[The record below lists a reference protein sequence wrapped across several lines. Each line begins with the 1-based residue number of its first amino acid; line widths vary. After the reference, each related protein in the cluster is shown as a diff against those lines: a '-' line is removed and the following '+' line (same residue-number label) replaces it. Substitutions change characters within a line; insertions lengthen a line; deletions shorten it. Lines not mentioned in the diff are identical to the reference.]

1 MIRHIGSA
9 LVALS
14 FLVGPA
20 SAEPSATQRF
30 AAHADGTFATPLQNL
45 GIAGAAIA
53 TSDASGDVWFRTY
66 GVSNPGTKARLDAS
80 KTSFHVASVTKLI
93 TAIAIMQAVDAGKVV
108 LDENVNM
115 YLPADVQLPA
125 AWPSPITVRHLLTH
139 TAGFDVDY
147 LNLATTDRA
156 KVIPLKT
163 FLRTHM
169 PARIRPPGQIANY
182 SNYGYGLLGAV
193 IEQVCHCT
201 YADYVQSKIFGPAGL
216 QASAINTH
224 PAAGKLTRATG
235 FFYRDAIVAEP
246 ALLEHMSAA
255 GGALMSVTDL
265 VALIKSLHEG
275 KLMSRESLRSMTTV
289 QFTHHAGLGGGYG
302 FGFWRAPG
310 YTTPVWLVG
319 GDIPGTSTRVLYLP
333 EEGFVACVA
342 VNRKDPQ
349 PAERLFKTFLETW
362 RAKPVSPA
370 RGAAVVG
377 FDGLYRYHG
386 FPRASFL
393 KIGGLFGPTLEIAT
407 AIDSL
412 KVDLPNRRDRG
423 GWRRIAPG
431 LVQHEGTGE
440 RLALRTDS
448 NGQQW
453 AFVDSLEVGP
463 LAFERVPHFERPE
476 FAAMGL
482 GLPVIVA
489 LVTLMSALVWHR
501 SPTLLIASALLLASS
516 VAFAWG
522 FYHAAIARDDVF
534 AYKPL
539 SLALRLGL
547 TLPWAGGAAWI
558 AHTGVVLYRWPNPSR
573 WHAASSVAVL
583 LLYGWYWF
591 EVWIWH
597 LFLL

>member
-1 MIRHIGSA
+1 MMRRIGSA

-14 FLVGPA
+14 LLAGSV
-20 SAEPSATQRF
+20 SAQPSATQRF
-30 AAHADGTFATPLQNL
+30 AAHADVAFAAPLQNL

-53 TSDASGDVWFRTY
+53 TSDASSDAWSRTY
-66 GVSNPGTKARLDAS
+66 GVSNPATKARLDAS

-108 LDENVNM
+108 LDENVNK
-115 YLPADVQLPA
+115 YLPLDLQLPA
-125 AWPSPITVRHLLTH
+125 VWPSPITVRHLLTH
-139 TAGFDVDY
+139 TAGLDVEY
-147 LNLATTDRA
+147 LDLAITDRA
-156 KVIPLKT
+156 KVIPLQT

-169 PARIRPPGQIANY
+169 PARIRPPGQIASY
-182 SNYGYGLLGAV
+182 SNHGYGLLGAV
-193 IEQVCHCT
+193 VEQVCHCN
-201 YADYVQSKIFGPAGL
+201 YADYVQANIFEPAGL

-224 PAAGKLTRATG
+224 PLAGQLTRASG
-235 FFYRDAIVAEP
+235 FFYRDTIVPEP
-246 ALLEHMSAA
+246 ALFENMSAA
-255 GGALMSVTDL
+255 GGALMSVTDV

-275 KLMSRESLRSMTTV
+275 KLTSRESLRAMTTV
-289 QFTHHAGLGGGYG
+289 QFAHHAGLGGGYG

-319 GDIPGTSTRVLYLP
+319 GDIPGMSTRVLYMP

-349 PAERLFKTFLETW
+349 PAERLFKVFLEPW
-362 RAKPVSPA
+362 RSKPVSPA
-370 RGAAVVG
+370 PGAAVVG
-377 FDGLYRYHG
+377 FDGFYRYHG

-407 AIDSL
+407 ANDSL
-412 KVDLPNRRDRG
+412 KVNLPNRREQG
-423 GWRRIAPG
+423 AWRQIAPG
-431 LVQHEGTGE
+431 LVQQEGTGQ

-453 AFVDSLEVGP
+453 AFVDSFEVGP
-463 LAFERVPHFERPE
+463 LAFERVSSFERPE
-476 FAAMGL
+476 FVTMGL

-501 SPTLLIASALLLASS
+501 SPTLLVASALLLSSS

-522 FYHAAIARDDVF
+522 FYHSAIARDDVF
-534 AYKPL
+534 AYQPL
-539 SLALRLGL
+539 SAVLRLGL
-547 TLPWAGGAAWI
+547 ILPWAGGAAWI
-558 AHTGVVLYRWPNPSR
+558 AHTGVVLYHLPSRSR
-573 WHAASSVAVL
+573 WHVVSSLAVT

-591 EVWIWH
+591 EVWDWH
-597 LFLL
+597 LFMI